1 MKTSINFNEFFYLIK
16 HELLKIMLSSKPE
29 ERPTTYGVL
38 SHPPLNKVD
47 VEYQNWHFELPTRRR
62 ESQNSLNSLNK

>member
-1 MKTSINFNEFFYLIK
+1 M
-16 HELLKIMLSSKPE
+16 MLSSKPE

-38 SHPPLNKVD
+38 SHSPLNKLD
-47 VEYQNWHFELPTRRR
+47 NEYQNWHFELPTRRR